1 MFLLIEGKM
10 YNEKMAEVVK
20 IIGILEE
27 KLQTMEDKQKK
38 FTKKV
43 DETIVRTKEV
53 LVRKEAYETLTIV

>member
-1 MFLLIEGKM
+1 M

-43 DETIVRTKEV
+43 DETTVRTKEV

>member
-1 MFLLIEGKM
+1 M

>member
-1 MFLLIEGKM
+1 M

-27 KLQTMEDKQKK
+27 KLKTMEDKQKK

>member
-1 MFLLIEGKM
+1 M

-20 IIGILEE
+20 IIGSLEE

-53 LVRKEAYETLTIV
+53 LVRKETYEKLTII

>member
-10 YNEKMAEVVK
+10 YNEKIAEVVK
-20 IIGILEE
+20 IIGSLEE
-27 KLQTMEDKQKK
+27 KLQSMEEKQKK

-53 LVRKEAYETLTIV
+53 LVKKETYETITII